1 MALDQIQAVGAGF
14 PGLVDNRTG
23 VVVQTANMPFRDT
36 PVRQLFQ
43 QEWDVPFFLGN
54 DANCAAIGEYW
65 AGAAKGCDPA
75 VVVTLGTG
83 IGSGMV
89 AGGRLF
95 TGYANSGMEA
105 GHMIIQPGGVPCGC
119 GNHGCWEQYGSATA
133 LIRMTRQA
141 MEQDRHSVLWELC
154 GGDLSKGQG
163 RTAFQGARQGD
174 GAALRVLENYRQG
187 LSIGLIDLDNILQPQ
202 IICLGGGISNAD
214 DDLLLTPLRELV
226 KKGSYDKSMPT
237 RLERAALGNDAG
249 VVGAALLCD
258 MI

>member
-1 MALDQIQAVGAGF
+1 MALDRIQAVGAGF

-105 GHMIIQPGGVPCGC
+105 GHMIIQPGGVPAAAAITAA
-119 GNHGCWEQYGSATA
+119 GSS
-133 LIRMTRQA
+133 M
-141 MEQDRHSVLWELC
+141 
-154 GGDLSKGQG
+154 
-163 RTAFQGARQGD
+163 ARPPPSFG
-174 GAALRVLENYRQG
+174 
-187 LSIGLIDLDNILQPQ
+187 
-202 IICLGGGISNAD
+202 
-214 DDLLLTPLRELV
+214 
-226 KKGSYDKSMPT
+226 
-237 RLERAALGNDAG
+237 
-249 VVGAALLCD
+249 
-258 MI
+258 

>member
-105 GHMIIQPGGVPCGC
+105 GHMIIQPGRVP
-119 GNHGCWEQYGSATA
+119 
-133 LIRMTRQA
+133 LRLRQSRLLGA
-141 MEQDRHSVLWELC
+141 VWLGHRPHS
-154 GGDLSKGQG
+154 DDPP
-163 RTAFQGARQGD
+163 GD
-174 GAALRVLENYRQG
+174 GAGPAQC
-187 LSIGLIDLDNILQPQ
+187 S
-202 IICLGGGISNAD
+202 
-214 DDLLLTPLRELV
+214 
-226 KKGSYDKSMPT
+226 
-237 RLERAALGNDAG
+237 
-249 VVGAALLCD
+249 VGAMRLAISPRSRGGPPSRGPDRGTEPPFGCWR
-258 MI
+258 ITARGCP